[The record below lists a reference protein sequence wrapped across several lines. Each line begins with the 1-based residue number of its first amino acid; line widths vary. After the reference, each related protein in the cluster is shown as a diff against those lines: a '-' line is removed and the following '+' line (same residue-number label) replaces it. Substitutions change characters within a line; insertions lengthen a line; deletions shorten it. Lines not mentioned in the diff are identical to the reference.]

1 LRDWSG
7 DAGYGLDRAVQKGQL
22 LLLVG
27 ENAGGAHRRDCVEK
41 DNGPGILVS
50 RRPASVIAGQ
60 SGEEQK
66 ERPFRPYKI
75 EQTTL
80 D

>member
-1 LRDWSG
+1 LTAVPDIFNG
-7 DAGYGLDRAVQKGQL
+7 GYYL
-22 LLLVG
+22 
-27 ENAGGAHRRDCVEK
+27 
-41 DNGPGILVS
+41 DNGNSGSASTTARGTACAITRTRSGFFILVS

-60 SGEEQK
+60 SGQGRQ

-75 EQTTL
+75 EQISR